1 MERVAAVLLVM
12 TRSRISCSLL
22 SYAVGDA
29 ECILRDMHWTVLDRS
44 QVIWGST
51 TADGR
56 VSIIR
61 VMTCRLGRATAAEGH
76 QFTLTDAGSMSA
88 AATVPANSSQLTARS
103 KPRVN

>member
-1 MERVAAVLLVM
+1 
-12 TRSRISCSLL
+12 
-22 SYAVGDA
+22 
-29 ECILRDMHWTVLDRS
+29 MHPAGYVLDCTRP
-44 QVIWGST
+44 VTGHLGST
-51 TADGR
+51 TADAR

-76 QFTLTDAGSMSA
+76 QFTLTDGGMSA